1 MNKNHQKLF
10 TVKSDTQKNPLT
22 SSFFVCSF
30 CVAPN
35 ADPEDVLK
43 RANAAIQKK
52 YEFFETTLQIERFQ
66 QDMDDCQ
73 QCVGPLK

>member
-1 MNKNHQKLF
+1 MKYKTRQTNHFLCLISI
-10 TVKSDTQKNPLT
+10 VMLLAS
-22 SSFFVCSF
+22 
-30 CVAPN
+30 N

-66 QDMDDCQ
+66 QDMDDCK

>member
-1 MNKNHQKLF
+1 MILA
-10 TVKSDTQKNPLT
+10 S
-22 SSFFVCSF
+22 
-30 CVAPN
+30 N

-66 QDMDDCQ
+66 QDMDDCK